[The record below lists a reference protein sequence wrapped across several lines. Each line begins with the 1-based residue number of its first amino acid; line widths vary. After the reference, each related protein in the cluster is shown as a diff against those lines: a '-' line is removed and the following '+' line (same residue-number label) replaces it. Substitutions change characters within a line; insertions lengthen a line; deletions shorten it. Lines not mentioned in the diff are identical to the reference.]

1 MKRALTLFTV
11 AVFMLFGM
19 AVGKVFAQDQKAD
32 EKAATQNEKKAD
44 ESKYSI
50 GTVVSAT
57 DKELKVSEYDFE
69 TDQDVEVVYQVNE
82 STKKENF
89 NALSELAQYDEVEIE
104 YQDQGGTRTALH
116 ILKIA
121 DEQTE
126 GAPAAGEGMKKEE
139 APANEE
145 MGAPAETMPE
155 MTPETPAAE
164 EAK

>member
-1 MKRALTLFTV
+1 MKRTLTLLTV
-11 AVFMLFGM
+11 AIFMLFGM
-19 AVGKVFAQDQKAD
+19 TIA
-32 EKAATQNEKKAD
+32 KAAEDQPKAD

-116 ILKIA
+116 VLKIA

-126 GAPAAGEGMKKEE
+126 GAAPVAGEGMMMKDE

-145 MGAPAETMPE
+145 MGAPEETMPE
-155 MTPETPAAE
+155 APAPEETPAPEAAPAAE